1 MPEFLAAALRLGFLA
16 LIWVFIALA
25 AGVIR
30 TDIFGERPSAGTAG
44 GGRRRF
50 GRNKAAAAQP
60 AAVEP
65 RNEIARQ
72 LVITEGRSKGT
83 VCPLEGVMGLGRAPS
98 STIIIDDDFSSSRH
112 AILRPDADG
121 SWVLEDL
128 NSTNGTYV
136 NAVKLTQPTRVGPG
150 DLIRI
155 GRTQLRLEP

>member
-1 MPEFLAAALRLGFLA
+1 MTLPEFLAAALRIGFLA
-16 LIWVFIALA
+16 LIWIFIALA

-30 TDIFGERPSAGTAG
+30 TDIFGERPKAESAG
-44 GGRRRF
+44 GGRLL
-50 GRNKAAAAQP
+50 GRKKATPAQQP
-60 AAVEP
+60 EQP

-72 LVITEGRSKGT
+72 VVITEGRSKGT
-83 VCPLEGVMGLGRAPS
+83 ICPLEGVMGLGRAPS

-112 AILRPDADG
+112 AILRPDTDG

-136 NAVKLTQPTRVGPG
+136 NAVQITQPTRVGPG

-155 GRTQLRLEP
+155 GRTQLRLET